1 MLAILHPL
9 LSNHIDERAEYFFN
23 NVVNELD
30 RPRHERLESV
40 DDVVDRSTTGL
51 GTPADSGPWPR
62 GTWPGR
68 PR

>member
-30 RPRHERLESV
+30 RPRHERLERVGDLVNSL
-40 DDVVDRSTTGL
+40 DEAR
-51 GTPADSGPWPR
+51 R
-62 GTWPGR
+62 EIMGR
-68 PR
+68 